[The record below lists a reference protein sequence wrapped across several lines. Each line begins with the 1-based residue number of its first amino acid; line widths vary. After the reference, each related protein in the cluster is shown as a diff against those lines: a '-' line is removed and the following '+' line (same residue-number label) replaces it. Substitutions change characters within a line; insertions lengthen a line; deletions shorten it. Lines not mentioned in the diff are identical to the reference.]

1 MTRCIASAV
10 LACLFLLSLPA
21 IAGEIYS
28 NGPINGTSDAWT
40 INFGFIVSNT
50 FTVSAGNSTITGVSF
65 GAWVYPGDVLESA
78 EVSMSSD
85 ALGGG
90 TVYFDQVVDFTQS
103 GCSANQYGYNVCVE
117 TGAFTGPTLGNG
129 TYWLNLQNAVV
140 NDGDPIYWDENDGI
154 GCTSPGC
161 PSMALG
167 NNCIN
172 TPGYQ
177 CIGSE
182 SFTLT
187 GNNQATV
194 PEPGSMVLFGS
205 GLLSVVGILRRKR
218 QAARRSASGYFIRQH
233 S

>member
-1 MTRCIASAV
+1 
-10 LACLFLLSLPA
+10 
-21 IAGEIYS
+21 
-28 NGPINGTSDAWT
+28 
-40 INFGFIVSNT
+40 
-50 FTVSAGNSTITGVSF
+50 
-65 GAWVYPGDVLESA
+65 
-78 EVSMSSD
+78 MSSD

-90 TVYFDQVVDFTQS
+90 TVYFDQVVNFTQS

-154 GCTSPGC
+154 GCNSPGC

-205 GLLSVVGILRRKR
+205 GLLSVVGGDSRQGRSDERDQPAGISLRSGIAGKSASRRRLILLATILCR
-218 QAARRSASGYFIRQH
+218 QASPTQDAQAPNNNYLY
-233 S
+233 